1 MHLIAHLG
9 RGECTQPRLHLLRRA
24 SEDETCRKCRKCI
37 ADIVPSRQR
46 YAVVMPL
53 VAPRHHELRAA
64 RRKTQCLGTDIR
76 ICADAIGEN
85 AHAVCRHR
93 THRSDAFIV
102 RVEEHGS
109 AHRDRLYE
117 FCLCLCNIF
126 DGTEQ
131 LHMHL
136 ADIRHN
142 ADIRRSN
149 GCERGDLSQPAHADL
164 HDGGGIILRDAEQ
177 CQRQSDLVVIV
188 RRRAADRAAPRED
201 GCRQVLRRGLA
212 VRARDCNDGDVELH
226 APRMRDLLV
235 GLQCIRHYEDCPL
248 FLLQILLHGGRQRRI
263 DEDCRSALVKRIRGK
278 ICTIKILPAQGNEEV
293 TCRDL
298 PRIRRDMGDRIIPT
312 QFSAVYLGIRCRKHL
327 IPCHRHITAP
337 RSLRAPSRGHRSELF
352 CPLRFGSFHV
362 PCRE

>member
-1 MHLIAHLG
+1 
-9 RGECTQPRLHLLRRA
+9 
-24 SEDETCRKCRKCI
+24 
-37 ADIVPSRQR
+37 
-46 YAVVMPL
+46 
-53 VAPRHHELRAA
+53 
-64 RRKTQCLGTDIR
+64 
-76 ICADAIGEN
+76 
-85 AHAVCRHR
+85 
-93 THRSDAFIV
+93 
-102 RVEEHGS
+102 
-109 AHRDRLYE
+109 
-117 FCLCLCNIF
+117 
-126 DGTEQ
+126 
-131 LHMHL
+131 MHL

-201 GCRQVLRRGLA
+201 GGRQILRRGLA
-212 VRARDCNDGDVELH
+212 VRARDCDDGDVELH

-278 ICTIKILPAQGNEEV
+278 ICTIKILPAQGNEKV

-298 PRIRRDMGDRIIPT
+298 PRIRRDMGNRIIPT